1 MPASTAARAIQLRR
15 HESEIPSPQPSSQCR
30 PLWSGGA
37 TLVAVA
43 VTLCVLLWARAG
55 REAQLIAYEDRV
67 LRLVDDY
74 GGRVVQRARSLGQ
87 VGQPLEVQLME
98 FPSEDAL
105 KGYMNDD
112 RRAALSRERDDAVAR
127 ADVIRVELML

>member
-1 MPASTAARAIQLRR
+1 M
-15 HESEIPSPQPSSQCR
+15 
-30 PLWSGGA
+30 
-37 TLVAVA
+37 
-43 VTLCVLLWARAG
+43 
-55 REAQLIAYEDRV
+55 AYEDRV